1 MGLRDIELTLPP
13 GFRFYP
19 SDEELV
25 CHYLHNKVVN
35 QHRFAGV
42 GGGAAAAAAGGGTMV
57 EVDLHTH
64 EPWELPDV
72 AKLSTN
78 EWYFF
83 SFRDRKYATGLRTNR
98 ATKSGYWKA
107 TGKDRVI
114 HNPKLHAAAHR
125 RASIVG
131 MRKTL
136 VFYRGR
142 APNGVKTNW
151 VMHEFR
157 MENPHTPP
165 KEDWVLCRVFYK
177 KKAETETES
186 SYSMENEQ
194 EAVIAMARSAAVI
207 KAGGCYS
214 NSSSSHDPAAAGHH
228 SPPPFPASLAACSSS
243 HHYSSHPPPPPDH
256 HHHHHMPVTG
266 GGGGSLN
273 EFIPT
278 TSMALYSSI
287 FDFSQ
292 HLDGGAV
299 AASAS
304 AAGSRVDGGEQC
316 GLMELGLE
324 EHYNYNGLMPM

>member
-35 QHRFAGV
+35 SQRFAGGV
-42 GGGAAAAAAGGGTMV
+42 AGTMV

-114 HNPKLHAAAHR
+114 HNPKLAAAGGR
-125 RASIVG
+125 RAVIVG

-177 KKAETETES
+177 KKSDTE
-186 SYSMENEQ
+186 YSMDNEQ
-194 EAVIAMARSAAVI
+194 DQVIALARGAAAV
-207 KAGGCYS
+207 KGCFS
-214 NSSSSHDPAAAGHH
+214 NSSSSHDPADH
-228 SPPPFPASLAACSSS
+228 SPPFPSLACSSS
-243 HHYSSHPPPPPDH
+243 HHYQLQPPPLDH
-256 HHHHHMPVTG
+256 HHHHPSVVVG
-266 GGGGSLN
+266 GEL
-273 EFIPT
+273 P
-278 TSMALYSSI
+278 SMALYNSI

-292 HLDGGAV
+292 HLDGGV
-299 AASAS
+299 SAQS
-304 AAGSRVDGGEQC
+304 AAGSRVDGAGDPST
-316 GLMELGLE
+316 LMDLGLD
-324 EHYNYNGLMPM
+324 EHYNYNSLMPM

>member
-42 GGGAAAAAAGGGTMV
+42 GGGAAGTMV

-114 HNPKLHAAAHR
+114 HNPKLHAAAAAAGR

-177 KKAETETES
+177 KKADTETE
-186 SYSMENEQ
+186 YSMESEQ
-194 EAVIAMARSAAVI
+194 DPVMAMARSAAAI
-207 KAGGCYS
+207 KGSCYS
-214 NSSSSHDPAAAGHH
+214 NSSSSHDPGHH
-228 SPPPFPASLAACSSS
+228 SPPFPASLACSSS
-243 HHYSSHPPPPPDH
+243 GHHHYQPPPHPDH
-256 HHHHHMPVTG
+256 HHHHPVPLVG
-266 GGGGSLN
+266 GCSLN
-273 EFIPT
+273 ELPT

-292 HLDGGAV
+292 HLDGVGVAAAAAA

-304 AAGSRVDGGEQC
+304 AAGSRVDGGGEQC
-316 GLMELGLE
+316 ALMELGLE
-324 EHYNYNGLMPM
+324 EHYNYNSLMPM

>member
-25 CHYLHNKVVN
+25 CHYLHSKVAN
-35 QHRFAGV
+35 ERLAGA
-42 GGGAAAAAAGGGTMV
+42 GAAMV

-114 HNPKLHAAAHR
+114 HNPKAG
-125 RASIVG
+125 RAIVG

-142 APNGVKTNW
+142 APNGIKTSW

-177 KKAETETES
+177 KKADAMD
-186 SYSMENEQ
+186 YAMDNEQ
-194 EAVIAMARSAAVI
+194 DVPMPHGADHP
-207 KAGGCYS
+207 GYS
-214 NSSSSHDPAAAGHH
+214 
-228 SPPPFPASLAACSSS
+228 PPFPALGSSHYHLPPPSSS
-243 HHYSSHPPPPPDH
+243 DPHGGALNDFPAMALLH
-256 HHHHHMPVTG
+256 HHQH
-266 GGGGSLN
+266 S
-273 EFIPT
+273 
-278 TSMALYSSI
+278 SSI
-287 FDFSQ
+287 FDLHAHS
-292 HLDGGAV
+292 HDGGNVLAAAV
-299 AASAS
+299 
-304 AAGSRVDGGEQC
+304 AAGSRDGSGGAGDQC
-316 GLMELGLE
+316 GSGVLMDLGLDE
-324 EHYNYNGLMPM
+324 HYHYNYNSLMQM

>member
-42 GGGAAAAAAGGGTMV
+42 GGGAGGTMV

-114 HNPKLHAAAHR
+114 HNPKLHAAAGR

-177 KKAETETES
+177 KKADTETE
-186 SYSMENEQ
+186 YSMESEQ
-194 EAVIAMARSAAVI
+194 DAVIAMTRSAAAM
-207 KAGGCYS
+207 KGGSGCYS
-214 NSSSSHDPAAAGHH
+214 NSSSPHDAGHHHH
-228 SPPPFPASLAACSSS
+228 SPPFPPSLACSSGGGGG
-243 HHYSSHPPPPPDH
+243 HHYQPPPPP
-256 HHHHHMPVTG
+256 VI
-266 GGGGSLN
+266 GGSLN
-273 EFIPT
+273 EFPITT

-292 HLDGGAV
+292 HLDGTGV
-299 AASAS
+299 ADSASAS
-304 AAGSRVDGGEQC
+304 AAGSRVDGGGEPC
-316 GLMELGLE
+316 GLMDLGLE
-324 EHYNYNGLMPM
+324 EHYNYNSLMPM

>member
-25 CHYLHNKVVN
+25 CHYLHNKVAN
-35 QHRFAGV
+35 A
-42 GGGAAAAAAGGGTMV
+42 GGAMV

-114 HNPKLHAAAHR
+114 HNPQAG
-125 RASIVG
+125 RAIVG

-142 APNGVKTNW
+142 APNGIKTSW

-177 KKAETETES
+177 KKVDAMD
-186 SYSMENEQ
+186 YAMDNEQ
-194 EAVIAMARSAAVI
+194 ELAMAR
-207 KAGGCYS
+207 G
-214 NSSSSHDPAAAGHH
+214 PAANAKYSSL
-228 SPPPFPASLAACSSS
+228 SPDPGYSPPFPALGSS
-243 HHYSSHPPPPPDH
+243 HYQLPPSSDH
-256 HHHHHMPVTG
+256 H
-266 GGGGSLN
+266 SLN
-273 EFIPT
+273 DF
-278 TSMALYSSI
+278 SAMALLQHNSMY
-287 FDFSQ
+287 DFHAQ
-292 HLDGGAV
+292 PLDGGGVLGA
-299 AASAS
+299 
-304 AAGSRVDGGEQC
+304 AAGSRDGSGDQC
-316 GLMELGLE
+316 GGGVLVDLGLE
-324 EHYNYNGLMPM
+324 EHYNYNNVMQM